1 MDESQAFEN
10 ELNEHQHRALSS
22 RLSSIERELYK
33 AERLLNGDLANGE
46 LFATTSDITQA
57 EAKELLTIIGAAR
70 QVIAELK
77 SQFALTTKTE
87 AVRAWLLGHFSIIWT
102 ILEDCHSNKLK
113 GFGEVS
119 PELSQALDPKIDQ
132 LITLVNSVSKRVT
145 IAE

>member
-1 MDESQAFEN
+1 MNDSQAFEN

-33 AERLLNGDLANGE
+33 AEQLLTGDLANGE
-46 LFATTSDITQA
+46 LFETTSDITQVEA
-57 EAKELLTIIGAAR
+57 EELLRTIGVAR
-70 QVIAELK
+70 QVIAELR
-77 SQFALTTKTE
+77 SQFALITKTE
-87 AVRAWLLGHFSIIWT
+87 TVRAWFLGHFSIIWT

-119 PELSQALDPKIDQ
+119 PKLSQSLDPKIDQ

-145 IAE
+145 IH